1 MPMLRPDHIVRDL
14 LVGIILLGALGAGG
28 CEKGPADP
36 ESLKPWQFESQT
48 AGYRLEVPGQWT
60 QIPVEEINRFADVA
74 LTVDH
79 QLYLIVI
86 PQQLPRYEGV
96 EPPDALD
103 LKRASVGL
111 LKERVTD
118 FTIEREG
125 PVQLGN
131 QSALSIFA
139 HGVSQEVPVQYITTY
154 AAHDNWGFQIIA
166 WGPTSA
172 RDELIGATDRL
183 LAGWSFKGSTLP
195 TSPESISAAEP
206 AGRDAPGNSAEE

>member
-1 MPMLRPDHIVRDL
+1 MLRPDSIARNL
-14 LVGIILLGALGAGG
+14 LVGLITLGALAFSG
-28 CEKGPADP
+28 CDKSSADP
-36 ESLKPWQFESQT
+36 ESLKPWSFESKT
-48 AGYRLEVPGQWT
+48 APFRVEVPGQWT
-60 QIPVEEINRFADVA
+60 QIPAEDINRFADVA

-79 QLYLIVI
+79 QLFLIVI

-131 QSALSIFA
+131 ESALSIFA
-139 HGVSQEVPVQYITTY
+139 HGVSQDVPVQYITTY

-166 WGPTSA
+166 WGPTQA
-172 RDELIGATDRL
+172 RDELIAATDRL
-183 LAGWSFKGSTLP
+183 LAGWSFKGTSLP
-195 TSPESISAAEP
+195 NSAESISAAQPASPEAAAEP
-206 AGRDAPGNSAEE
+206 EE